1 MKTYPDH
8 LHIQIGQ
15 VHLNTTNNETLRTI
29 LERTFS
35 AISRVAEADYVGYA
49 RLGNGKSPTAFD
61 GLFIKPNATNE
72 TFSKAFSLFV
82 DMMSFQDVDGH
93 VLSFDFPSWAS
104 WCPHF
109 LGDPNMGTNTI
120 SGSGLLTPEVLT
132 NKSKEIVDLI
142 LNNQDYDPE
151 FGFIGRV
158 NPQERANT
166 IQFTTSGRRAQR

>member
-8 LHIQIGQ
+8 SHIQIGR
-15 VHLNTTNNETLRTI
+15 VHLNATNNETLRTI

-35 AISRVAEADYVGYA
+35 AISRVTEAGYVGYA
-49 RLGNGKSPTAFD
+49 GLGNGKSPTAFD
-61 GLFIKPNATNE
+61 GLFIQPNATNE
-72 TFSKAFSLFV
+72 TFSEAFSLFV
-82 DMMSFQDVDGH
+82 DMMSLQDVDGH

-120 SGSGLLTPEVLT
+120 SGSRLLTPEVLT

-142 LNNQDYDPE
+142 LKNQDYDPG
-151 FGFIGRV
+151 FGFSMLLLLSIAT
-158 NPQERANT
+158 NLYESY
-166 IQFTTSGRRAQR
+166 FTFGS